1 MIDELDS
8 IKDVVSN
15 IYDKLSEEKKQISM
29 NFIMT
34 KSNERFPINP
44 SIVLRSSE
52 RSSVPREGE
61 FFLGLHNLSV
71 YNSVYII
78 TEKNNKFNIADEK
91 TELEKCKEG

>member
-1 MIDELDS
+1 MIDELSD

-44 SIVLRSSE
+44 SIELRSSE
-52 RSSVPREGE
+52 LRSVPREGE

-71 YNSVYII
+71 YNSVYCI
-78 TEKNNKFNIADEK
+78 TEKK
-91 TELEKCKEG
+91 TTNSILLMKKLN